1 MLRKRYLE
9 RSHDMAKYSMLNK
22 ADVSLDVIILFIIGM
37 IMLITGTLLF
47 PVSAGILPYYENGL
61 YGLLLFIFAL
71 QMITLG
77 KTPFREMRQS
87 KLLLII
93 GVVIASIGIVTCF
106 IPDIFNPIPRILLSL
121 CFGPGGILLLIQ
133 MVFSKEKLRSWL
145 QYGRSFHHLIFG
157 CGAVYLLSML
167 IGMLIWDHSLFSTSI
182 TAVTILIYGVAI
194 VYLAETLRRIY
205 RMYPEAEKSREGDID
220 LSSDKAMILVTA
232 IFMQLL
238 GILLIP
244 VNWGLLPFSGS
255 AQLGLLMVIFAVQML
270 AFGNTPIGPFF
281 RSWLMILFGFIFAAL
296 GIISC
301 IIPEI
306 LVSPLTVLIGALNII
321 GGITTLGKTCLPLFK
336 KGRNPHLPTP
346 RILVKL
352 YVTQLAMN
360 LVAILFGVSMFVSHL
375 IPGQIIGVILT
386 ANGCILLYLLHI
398 LSLIDKIRAEGT
410 N

>member
-1 MLRKRYLE
+1 
-9 RSHDMAKYSMLNK
+9 MAKYSMLNK

-270 AFGNTPIGPFF
+270 AF
-281 RSWLMILFGFIFAAL
+281 
-296 GIISC
+296 
-301 IIPEI
+301 
-306 LVSPLTVLIGALNII
+306 VLQ
-321 GGITTLGKTCLPLFK
+321 K
-336 KGRNPHLPTP
+336 
-346 RILVKL
+346 
-352 YVTQLAMN
+352 
-360 LVAILFGVSMFVSHL
+360 
-375 IPGQIIGVILT
+375 
-386 ANGCILLYLLHI
+386 
-398 LSLIDKIRAEGT
+398 
-410 N
+410 